1 MWKINKRQSE
11 GKTEGKKMIGAGESE
26 KRKQRNEEGGIEG
39 KERKRKETKQMRKKG
54 KRQETKKEEKHSAK
68 KVACGGVI
76 IRSRVS
82 KGRDLFPSP
91 RPPGVEEGGGGGGGG
106 GQSLCPPGDSV
117 LFTTS
122 MICMKMML
130 HAGRRKWKEIRG
142 RNIKK
147 I

>member
-54 KRQETKKEEKHSAK
+54 KRQETKK
-68 KVACGGVI
+68 VACGGVI

-91 RPPGVEEGGGGGGGG
+91 RPPGVEEEGGGGGGEGEEG
-106 GQSLCPPGDSV
+106 NPFVRL
-117 LFTTS
+117 
-122 MICMKMML
+122 
-130 HAGRRKWKEIRG
+130 EIPFCLRPL
-142 RNIKK
+142 
-147 I
+147 